1 MKFQKCIILVLFFA
15 LIIAMI
21 PGCGSGDDYY
31 AFRQDLEHVEKVSV
45 FSYDPETDTRTLIVD
60 LEEPDA
66 KELTSIL
73 ATMKCGKYFP
83 GDHIREYGHLLIAL
97 TYTNGEIELIGFYNT
112 GWITPDGVEY
122 LSNYYFDEKEVYDL
136 ICRFVDPEMLPDII
150 EEYPNCFS

>member
-1 MKFQKCIILVLFFA
+1 MKLQKHIASILIL
-15 LIIAMI
+15 AMLMVVFV
-21 PGCGSGDDYY
+21 GCENKEYFYD
-31 AFRQDLEHVEKVSV
+31 FRQDLENVEKVSI
-45 FSYDPETDTRTLIVD
+45 FSNDPETDTRTLIVD

-122 LSNYYFDEKEVYDL
+122 LSSYYFDEKEVYDL
-136 ICRFVDPEMLPDII
+136 ICRFVDPEMLPDMS
-150 EEYPNCFS
+150 EEYPNWFS